1 MAHRVAVSDRAI
13 LPANVQPKLRR
24 RSRSDGV
31 VAPRR
36 SRRAQPVSPPAEV
49 LSLVSIG
56 AGWQSALDAA
66 QAALAAAARTLP
78 LQELRERSALLRDER
93 AEAAHLL
100 DEVAREHHLQTR
112 FTYLATSSWDAHRLL
127 GLPDGIEACIF
138 NLDGVFVASAAVH
151 AAAWAETFDSFLFA
165 RGELVDHPFRPFD
178 RIGDYDRHIHGRPR
192 LEGIR
197 SFLASRGI
205 SLPEGELD
213 DPPGRATV
221 RGLANRKASL
231 LLERLQAHPL
241 DAYAGS
247 RQYLEVARA
256 AHVRRAVVSA
266 SANAR
271 LMLDRAGL
279 GGLIDDCVDGAAMV
293 AEDLHAKPAPDT
305 LLAACRR
312 LDVTPERAAAFETT
326 VSGVAAARA
335 AGFALVVGVAAN
347 GNARALRVAGAD
359 QVVGAL
365 VDLLAEELTA

>member
-1 MAHRVAVSDRAI
+1 MAHRVAVSDVTIR
-13 LPANVQPKLRR
+13 PANVQPKLRR

-36 SRRAQPVSPPAEV
+36 SQRAQPVSPPAEV

-151 AAAWAETFDSFLFA
+151 AAAWRRPSTRSCSPEATSWITLSARSIGSATTTGTFTAGLGSRA
-165 RGELVDHPFRPFD
+165 YAVSSRAAGSAS
-178 RIGDYDRHIHGRPR
+178 PR
-192 LEGIR
+192 ASSTIR
-197 SFLASRGI
+197 
-205 SLPEGELD
+205 
-213 DPPGRATV
+213 PGRAGP
-221 RGLANRKASL
+221 RSREQEGDPPARAAPGASA
-231 LLERLQAHPL
+231 RRVC
-241 DAYAGS
+241 GS

-312 LDVTPERAAAFETT
+312 LDVTPDRAAAFETT

-335 AGFALVVGVAAN
+335 AGFALVVGVTAN

-365 VDLLAEELTA
+365 ADLLAEELTA